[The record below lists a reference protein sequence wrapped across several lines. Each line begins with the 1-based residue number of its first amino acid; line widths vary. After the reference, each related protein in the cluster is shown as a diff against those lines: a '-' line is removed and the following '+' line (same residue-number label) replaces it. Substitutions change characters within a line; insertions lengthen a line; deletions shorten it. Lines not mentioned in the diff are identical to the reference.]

1 MDYDVIVIGSGPGGY
16 TAAIRASQLNLK
28 VAIVEERD
36 LGGTC
41 LNRGCIPTKVMCH
54 AANQMDSFKKSSV
67 FGFEVNYNFN
77 FSKLMDFKNKTVRKL
92 SKGVETLLKSN
103 NVTIYSGKSEFLDKN
118 TIKINEE
125 KLTSK
130 FFIIA
135 TGASP
140 VSLNIKGLS
149 NEFVLDSE
157 ALLNSEHL
165 PKNIIIIGAG
175 IIGLEFASIFNELG
189 SKVTVV
195 ELLEEFMPF
204 IDKDIS
210 NILYKSMKNKGI
222 AFYLNSK
229 VDEIKEKTATIISN
243 GEKIE
248 VEFDK
253 ILMAVGRKPNYS
265 GLEKLATLFEN
276 GKIPVNEKMQ
286 TKIDNI
292 YAVGDVVGPYQLA
305 HVASYQGIVA
315 ATNIAGINKK
325 ASYKAVPSCVYT
337 NPEVVW
343 VGLTESQAKE
353 KNGNVKVGTFP
364 YFILPRAALEGERE
378 GLIKV
383 IADDRYKE
391 ILGVEIVGKNA
402 TELIHEAVVAIMAEY
417 TVDAFVEIIHAHP
430 TLSEGIK
437 EAAEDL
443 LGFPINKLKNV

>member
-1 MDYDVIVIGSGPGGY
+1 
-16 TAAIRASQLNLK
+16 
-28 VAIVEERD
+28 
-36 LGGTC
+36 
-41 LNRGCIPTKVMCH
+41 
-54 AANQMDSFKKSSV
+54 
-67 FGFEVNYNFN
+67 
-77 FSKLMDFKNKTVRKL
+77 MDFKNKTVRKL

-157 ALLNSEHL
+157 ALLNSEGL

-210 NILYKSMKNKGI
+210 NILYKSMKSKGI
-222 AFYLNSK
+222 NLYLNSK
-229 VDEIKEKTATIISN
+229 VDEIKGKAATIISN

-248 VEFDK
+248 IEFDK

-286 TKIDNI
+286 TKINNI

-337 NPEVVW
+337 NPEIAW

-353 KNGNVKVGTFP
+353 EYGKVQVGTFP

-417 TVDAFVEIIHAHP
+417 TADAFVEIIHAHP

>member
-28 VAIVEERD
+28 VAVVEERD
-36 LGGTC
+36 FGGTC

-54 AANQMDSFKKSSV
+54 AANQIDSFKKSSA

-103 NVTIYSGKSEFLDKN
+103 NVAIYRGKSEFLDKN
-118 TIKINEE
+118 TININEE

-140 VSLNIKGLS
+140 VSLNIKGSS
-149 NEFVLDSE
+149 NESVLDSE
-157 ALLNSEHL
+157 ALLNSEGL

-210 NILYKSMKNKGI
+210 NILYKSMKSKGI
-222 AFYLNSK
+222 NLYLNSK
-229 VDEIKEKTATIISN
+229 VDEIKGKAATIISN

-248 VEFDK
+248 IEFDK

-286 TKIDNI
+286 TKINNI

-337 NPEVVW
+337 NPEIAW

-353 KNGNVKVGTFP
+353 EYGKVQVGTFP

-417 TVDAFVEIIHAHP
+417 TADAFVEIIHAHP

>member
-28 VAIVEERD
+28 VAVVEERD
-36 LGGTC
+36 FGGTC

-54 AANQMDSFKKSSV
+54 AANQIDSFKKSSA
-67 FGFEVNYNFN
+67 FGFEVNYNLN

-103 NVTIYSGKSEFLDKN
+103 NVAIYRGKSEFLDKN
-118 TIKINEE
+118 TININEE

-140 VSLNIKGLS
+140 VSLNIKGSS
-149 NEFVLDSE
+149 NESVLDSE
-157 ALLNSEHL
+157 ALLNSEGL

-210 NILYKSMKNKGI
+210 DVLYKSMKNKGI

-229 VDEIKEKTATIISN
+229 VDEIKGKAATIISN

-248 VEFDK
+248 IEFDK

-276 GKIPVNEKMQ
+276 GKITVNEKMQ
-286 TKIDNI
+286 TKINNI

-337 NPEVVW
+337 NPEIAW

-353 KNGNVKVGTFP
+353 EYGKVQVGTFP

-383 IADDRYKE
+383 IVDDRYKE

-417 TVDAFVEIIHAHP
+417 TADAFVEIIHAHP